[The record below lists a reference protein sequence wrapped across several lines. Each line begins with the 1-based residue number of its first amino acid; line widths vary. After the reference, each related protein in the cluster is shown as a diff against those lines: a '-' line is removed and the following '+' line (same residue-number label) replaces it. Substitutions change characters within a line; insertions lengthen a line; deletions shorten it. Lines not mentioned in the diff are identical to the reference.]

1 MKRGRVFCIRIVLRF
16 LFRLNRSLSLLVGE
30 EVGKL
35 NIGHT
40 FILGNLASA
49 TSSPP
54 TTLQIR
60 CELHEYLLP
69 DTRDSQ
75 QDGQWGV
82 GKSKNINLCY
92 FAANSNNFIVRKVTL
107 LDFA

>member
-1 MKRGRVFCIRIVLRF
+1 MKRGRVFCICIVL
-16 LFRLNRSLSLLVGE
+16 LWLNRSLSLLVGN

-35 NIGHT
+35 NIDHT

-75 QDGQWGV
+75 QDGQWRP
-82 GKSKNINLCY
+82 GKGIISAILLP
-92 FAANSNNFIVRKVTL
+92 TL
-107 LDFA
+107 M